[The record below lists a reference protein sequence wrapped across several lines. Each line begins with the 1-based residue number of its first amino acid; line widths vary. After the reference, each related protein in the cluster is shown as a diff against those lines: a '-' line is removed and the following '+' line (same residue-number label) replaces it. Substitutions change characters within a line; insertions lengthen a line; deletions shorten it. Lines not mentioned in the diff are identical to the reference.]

1 MSEEFSVGAAYRAV
15 IPNLW
20 YLMPD
25 DLRWSWYNN
34 NRNKV
39 YSKYNAFESSSNHL
53 STPTCQSE
61 EKLSSMKSVTGVK
74 SVGDHC
80 YRINADCKWSLIIFG
95 LYCWLCKEDK
105 ISNAYF
111 VCVLAVQSSP
121 TLCDPMDCSPPGS
134 SVYGIL
140 QARILEWV
148 AIPFSR
154 GSSQPRD
161 LTQVSALQADSLPSE
176 PQKKPSAYFRETQN
190 SA

>member
-1 MSEEFSVGAAYRAV
+1 MH
-15 IPNLW
+15 L
-20 YLMPD
+20 
-25 DLRWSWYNN
+25 
-34 NRNKV
+34 
-39 YSKYNAFESSSNHL
+39 NHPKTTSL
-53 STPTCQSE
+53 PPTPKSE
-61 EKLSSMKSVTGVK
+61 EKLSSMKSVTGAK
-74 SVGDHC
+74 NIGGHR
-80 YRINADCKWSLIIFG
+80 YRVNADGKWSLIIFG

-105 ISNAYF
+105 ICNAYF

-134 SVYGIL
+134 SVCGIL

-161 LTQVSALQADSLPSE
+161 LTQVSALQAESLPSE
-176 PQKKPSAYFRETQN
+176 PQEKPSAYFRETQN